1 MTEENPFSDCNEQAA
16 LKAYRL
22 GIIAGVEPG
31 TFAPEN
37 PLTREQMAI
46 MLVRTLE
53 KVGVDMSLYAK
64 KNPFT
69 DTKNIG
75 ATTVSYIDK
84 AYGAGLISGY
94 QNGTF
99 APKNTLKV
107 QEAVTAFLSAYTF
120 YEGVQNGT
128 SIPKGDAVMEKTV
141 TINGKELALG
151 QTTEEVKGTFGAP
164 TRIDETVYGLDRYI
178 YTGDGYFWV
187 TFENDAAVEF
197 FTPSSKFQYRKQGR
211 RSAER
216 CVSCGQHQQCGSLC
230 GIEWRICFHQNSSG
244 L

>member
-1 MTEENPFSDCNEQAA
+1 
-16 LKAYRL
+16 
-22 GIIAGVEPG
+22 
-31 TFAPEN
+31 
-37 PLTREQMAI
+37 MAI

-69 DTKNIG
+69 DTKNIS

-128 SIPKGDAVMEKTV
+128 SVPKGDAVMEKTV
-141 TINGKELALG
+141 TINGKELTLG

-197 FTPSSKFQYRKQGR
+197 FTPSSKFQYQEIKGGGVLNDASHVDSISNVDHCAVLNGEYA
-211 RSAER
+211 SA
-216 CVSCGQHQQCGSLC
+216 
-230 GIEWRICFHQNSSG
+230 
-244 L
+244 